1 MKTFKTLIKPKKIFL
16 VGEISGNHL
25 NDFATVKKIILKAK
39 KSGFDAIKIQS
50 FSAESMTFDIDKKNF
65 LIKDGLWKNK
75 TLWNL
80 YTKSSMKISIQKKI
94 FSLCKKLK
102 IICFASPFDTKSV
115 DLLEKLNCPIYKL
128 ASPEIGHYQ
137 LIKKIAL
144 TKKPLIISTGMSSI
158 KEIEKTFKFAKKN
171 GVTKI
176 AILYCVSNYPA
187 KVSDFNMYNI
197 DLLKKKFNCPI
208 GFSDHSIDND
218 VAKSAILLGATII
231 EKHISFDNKKGV
243 DAKFSLITKN
253 FDKFRGEIDK
263 AYMLRG
269 RDFFY
274 RSKEELKNKKYSR
287 SIFASE
293 NIKKGQKFT
302 MNNIKVIRP
311 GTGLDPRNYFDLIKK
326 RSTKNIRKF
335 EPIPKNI
342 LKKKIVAL

>member
-1 MKTFKTLIKPKKIFL
+1 MKIFETLLKPKKIFL

-25 NDFATVKKIILKAK
+25 NDFTTVKKIILKAK

-50 FSAESMTFDIDKKNF
+50 FSADSMTFDIDKKNF

-137 LIKKIAL
+137 LIKKIAF
-144 TKKPLIISTGMSSI
+144 TKKPLIISTGMSNI
-158 KEIEKTFKFAKKN
+158 EEIEKTFKFAKKN
-171 GVTKI
+171 GIKKI

-243 DAKFSLITKN
+243 DAKFSLSMKK
-253 FDKFRGEIDK
+253 FEKFRGEIDK
-263 AYMLRG
+263 AHILRG
-269 RDFFY
+269 RNFFY
-274 RSKEELKNKKYSR
+274 RSKEELRNKKYSR

-293 NIKKGQKFT
+293 NIKTGQKFT
-302 MNNIKVIRP
+302 VSNVKVIRP
-311 GTGLDPRNYFDLIKK
+311 GTGLDPRYYFDLLKK

-342 LKKKIVAL
+342 FKKK